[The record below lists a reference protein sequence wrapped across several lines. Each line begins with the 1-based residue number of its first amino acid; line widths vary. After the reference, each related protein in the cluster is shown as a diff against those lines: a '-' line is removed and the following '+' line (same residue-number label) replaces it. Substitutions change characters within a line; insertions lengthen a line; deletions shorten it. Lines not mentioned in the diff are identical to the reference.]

1 MSLSSSFHPSDCWLA
16 VNTFLFFH
24 YSLVLDSFGKVTSF
38 YKEQS
43 RFQYLV
49 TCLSDTR
56 YGYEFRVM
64 TMSLI
69 NAIVNAPENI
79 SVRIRLRQE
88 FSTRRLPEIMQ
99 VLRVDCPPEL
109 TTQLNVYVEES
120 EADSSDASSVFQQ
133 AGFNINNP
141 SEVAAELVKRN
152 GSATAQANVL
162 SVLQNLLMIP
172 NDKAGQQEWVMVDL
186 FLQKVNTL
194 QGQKASPEG
203 LKAAW
208 IQYLESVEAM
218 TGIPA
223 PDFGGQATNRDA
235 DLEADIAVKG
245 KLLREK
251 DAVMGTLNSKILTL
265 EVQLA
270 EAVTAAQNA
279 ETLLKTISVLEA
291 RISSF
296 EAQSSSNT
304 TKSSDLASEIVAKQ
318 EEIEQLT
325 EQIRQMR
332 TQNGEELKTLSKE
345 IESLHAR
352 LRDSEAVN
360 KDLKERPQSA
370 AVVPASEPV
379 VAEAAAPPPPP
390 PGPGGPPPPPGAAGP
405 VMPAKRVIKPNVPL
419 KQLNWTKVANHK
431 VADTLWKNV
440 NDEEVKINIT
450 ELEDLFQKKG
460 APGMPSPFS
469 FLFFFPFSFLL
480 ISHSLVYLSFVLE
493 TGKPAPAAPVAV
505 AAPAGGAAA
514 PAAAKKA
521 ATVTLIDFAR
531 ANNIAIMLARFKISY
546 QEIKKAVLDMNEEA
560 LSIDNL
566 RSLKQF
572 TPTEE
577 ELEIIRDYDGDA
589 ANLGNAEKF
598 FLEMATIKNL
608 GSRLDCMIFKRR
620 FEHDLEDLKPDAE
633 AMSFAITELRNSK
646 MLTEILKICLAI
658 GNYLNGSSFR
668 GGAYGFKLD
677 ALLKLAETKS
687 AGTGP
692 ASILHYLSKYI
703 EDKNPKLLD
712 FLTEM
717 PHVTDASRLSL
728 PMILGSVRDLKNGLG
743 LIRQHVAT
751 MEASPNS
758 ADKFVAVMKPF
769 LEKAEASIAKVSDQ
783 TSNLE
788 GDYNALLS
796 YYGEEDKVAPE
807 EFFSIPV
814 KFSSDLKK
822 AISENKTALAESSKT
837 KLPGVP
843 VMPAMPT
850 MQQGEL
856 DNALRGLKEGN
867 AFRRKRENRR
877 SMMATDG
884 DDATG
889 AAVISLQKAKVPPP
903 VMPKKLN

>member
-390 PGPGGPPPPPGAAGP
+390 PAAAPPPPGPPPPPGAGGPPPPPPPGPGGPPPPPGAAGP

-469 FLFFFPFSFLL
+469 FFFFPFLFSSYFSLSCL
-480 ISHSLVYLSFVLE
+480 PFFRIRNGKARPRCSRRCRRSCWRCGRPSCCQESRHSYPDRLCPCQQHRHHARPLQDQLPGNQES
-493 TGKPAPAAPVAV
+493 G
-505 AAPAGGAAA
+505 AGH
-514 PAAAKKA
+514 
-521 ATVTLIDFAR
+521 
-531 ANNIAIMLARFKISY
+531 
-546 QEIKKAVLDMNEEA
+546 E
-560 LSIDNL
+560 
-566 RSLKQF
+566 
-572 TPTEE
+572 
-577 ELEIIRDYDGDA
+577 
-589 ANLGNAEKF
+589 
-598 FLEMATIKNL
+598 
-608 GSRLDCMIFKRR
+608 
-620 FEHDLEDLKPDAE
+620 
-633 AMSFAITELRNSK
+633 
-646 MLTEILKICLAI
+646 
-658 GNYLNGSSFR
+658 R
-668 GGAYGFKLD
+668 GG
-677 ALLKLAETKS
+677 
-687 AGTGP
+687 
-692 ASILHYLSKYI
+692 
-703 EDKNPKLLD
+703 
-712 FLTEM
+712 
-717 PHVTDASRLSL
+717 
-728 PMILGSVRDLKNGLG
+728 SVD
-743 LIRQHVAT
+743 
-751 MEASPNS
+751 
-758 ADKFVAVMKPF
+758 
-769 LEKAEASIAKVSDQ
+769 
-783 TSNLE
+783 
-788 GDYNALLS
+788 
-796 YYGEEDKVAPE
+796 
-807 EFFSIPV
+807 
-814 KFSSDLKK
+814 
-822 AISENKTALAESSKT
+822 
-837 KLPGVP
+837 
-843 VMPAMPT
+843 
-850 MQQGEL
+850 
-856 DNALRGLKEGN
+856 
-867 AFRRKRENRR
+867 
-877 SMMATDG
+877 
-884 DDATG
+884 
-889 AAVISLQKAKVPPP
+889 
-903 VMPKKLN
+903 